1 MSAALESNGHY
12 SHRKVN
18 NSITQ
23 KTIILMGNKLNQK
36 KTALRIQE
44 FSLALGDV
52 PTDLRS
58 S

>member
-1 MSAALESNGHY
+1 
-12 SHRKVN
+12 
-18 NSITQ
+18 
-23 KTIILMGNKLNQK
+23 MGNKLNKK